1 MSFRDDNPNWKIYL
15 TSSEKMTTVP
25 QSAFPELCGVIRKAA
40 TNANQL
46 KKILNRLAEII
57 PCALTQDWG
66 LSFLENDIKDFVNEI
81 ETKVKKGKF
90 PIFMD
95 CLAALIEVGNLSPK
109 DINEY
114 LEDNNIG
121 YRAECSFDHCVNWHP
136 LEENSTIEQLEDV
149 QTAILSVSQQACDE
163 IRRAKKSLE
172 DTDDERAIKDSLRSC
187 VSAMEAVVK
196 ELGHDDEIGNATR
209 NLRSEKVWGNDEIV
223 KEGNSIFNT
232 MHRLYPDLRHGS
244 TESSSLTLN
253 EAEYWIGRILNYLQ
267 YIDRQQDIINKKTT
281 VFTF

>member
-1 MSFRDDNPNWKIYL
+1 MSFRDDNPNWKAY
-15 TSSEKMTTVP
+15 SNASKHMNTVP
-25 QSAFPELCGVIRKAA
+25 SVAFSELNGLIRRSANNADELK
-40 TNANQL
+40 NL
-46 KKILNRLAEII
+46 LNGFAEII
-57 PCALTQDWG
+57 PCEPTQNWG
-66 LSFLENDIKDFVNEI
+66 WNFLENDIPTFVDALES
-81 ETKVKKGKF
+81 KVSKGRF
-90 PIFMD
+90 PVFMD
-95 CLAALIEVGNLSPK
+95 CLAILVDRGDLLLE
-109 DINEY
+109 DINDF

-121 YRAECSFDHCVNWHP
+121 YRAEYSFSHRVIWHP
-136 LEENSTIEQLEDV
+136 LEGNGTIEQLEEV

-163 IRRAKKSLE
+163 IRRARKSLE
-172 DTDDERAIKDSLRSC
+172 DTDDERAIKDALRSC

-196 ELGHDDEIGNATR
+196 ELGHDDEIGNATK
-209 NLRSEKVWGNDEIV
+209 NLRNENTWGNDEIV

-281 VFTF
+281 GFTF